1 MSRFIK
7 ARHMFRSIELMG
19 DSSKPPRS
27 IPMTLLEK
35 EDLAW
40 EKFQQ
45 VVNDEDIAVCYDMS
59 LKEFEHSIVHNL
71 FKVPFFFFFWCLESV
86 IFIILGH
93 SSFQPIWFVG
103 YVKVHGSIQIG
114 Y

>member
-59 LKEFEHSIVHNL
+59 LKEFEHSIVHDL
-71 FKVPFFFFFWCLESV
+71 FKVHFFFGVLNLSYLLF
-86 IFIILGH
+86 
-93 SSFQPIWFVG
+93 SSTHLFNQFG
-103 YVKVHGSIQIG
+103 L
-114 Y
+114 

>member
-1 MSRFIK
+1 MSRFTK

-27 IPMTLLEK
+27 IPMTLLVK

-45 VVNDEDIAVCYDMS
+45 VVNDVDIAVCYDMS

-71 FKVPFFFFFWCLESV
+71 FKVPFFFFFFGVLNLSYLL
-86 IFIILGH
+86 F
-93 SSFQPIWFVG
+93 SSTHLFNQFG
-103 YVKVHGSIQIG
+103 L
-114 Y
+114 